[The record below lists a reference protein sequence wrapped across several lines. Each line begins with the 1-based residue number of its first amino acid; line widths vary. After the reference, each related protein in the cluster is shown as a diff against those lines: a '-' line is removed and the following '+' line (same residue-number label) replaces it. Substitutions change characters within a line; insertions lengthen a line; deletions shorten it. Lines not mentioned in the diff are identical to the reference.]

1 MLRWKGCLVVG
12 GWGGWFVGG
21 EGVGEW
27 GVVGCR
33 LEHKRSNWTKL
44 EDHFEEV
51 CLLSP
56 STWLR

>member
-1 MLRWKGCLVVG
+1 LW
-12 GWGGWFVGG
+12 GG